1 LNDWLG
7 RGPLLDLRAAEQ
19 AEPNMDE
26 LRERDDGNS
35 NGDDA
40 TAT

>member
-7 RGPLLDLRAAEQ
+7 HSLLLDLRAAEK
-19 AEPNMDE
+19 AEPNMGE
-26 LRERDDGNS
+26 FRKRDDWNS